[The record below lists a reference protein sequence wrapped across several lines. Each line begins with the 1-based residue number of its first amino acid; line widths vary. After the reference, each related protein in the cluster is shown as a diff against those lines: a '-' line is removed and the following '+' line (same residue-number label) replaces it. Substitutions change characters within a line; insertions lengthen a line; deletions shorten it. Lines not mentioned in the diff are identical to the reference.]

1 MSNTGFDQYKMSFVP
16 SFVISVTNEHQFLLF
31 TPFFLVGVDIGA
43 IVGGL
48 VGAIIGPAL
57 LALGVILIVILVRHK
72 ISKATAKDVSFHFK
86 MNVTPYSYLM
96 FVFLFL
102 QKEEQHL

>member
-1 MSNTGFDQYKMSFVP
+1 MSFVP

-31 TPFFLVGVDIGA
+31 TSFFLVGVDIGA
-43 IVGGL
+43 IVRGL

-57 LALGVILIVILVRHK
+57 LALGVILIVFIVRHK
-72 ISKATAKDVSFHFK
+72 KRSKVTAKDVSFHFK